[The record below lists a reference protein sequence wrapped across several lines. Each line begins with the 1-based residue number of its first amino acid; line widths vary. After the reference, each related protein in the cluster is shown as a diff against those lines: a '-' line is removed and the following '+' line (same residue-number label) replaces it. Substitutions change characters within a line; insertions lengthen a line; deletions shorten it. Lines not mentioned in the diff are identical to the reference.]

1 MLKHIEIKTEI
12 ERELADLVVEK
23 EQRFAAYMANSRE
36 AVWRINFKPPISIE
50 APESQQVQELLLNS
64 IITEANDAMAMMYGY
79 AKGKEIIGKALKE
92 FMLPSDSKN
101 VEATTTFIRNGYR
114 LNDMMTHEKKAD
126 GSTGVYMNSIV
137 PSIENDMLLFMW
149 GSSLDITVLYNTQEE
164 LQRSCKELEEK
175 KLTLEEKNIALKEL
189 ITQIELEK
197 NDLKNRIMSNIEN
210 VILPSLEKIK
220 LNKNAKEYIEQHH
233 KALEDL
239 TSSFGRKVSEVRMK
253 LTPREI
259 EVCSM
264 VRNGLTNKEISKLL
278 GIALHTVEK
287 HRRMARNKLGLANK
301 GVNLRSYLI
310 SPEM

>member
-36 AVWRINFKPPISIE
+36 AVWRIDFKPPISIE

-164 LQRSCKELEEK
+164 LQRSCKELEDK

-239 TSSFGRKVSEVRMK
+239 TSSFGRKISEVRIK

-259 EVCSM
+259 EVCNM
-264 VRNGLTNKEISKLL
+264 VKNGLTNKEISKLL

>member
-36 AVWRINFKPPISIE
+36 AVWRIDFKPPISIE

-164 LQRSCKELEEK
+164 LQRSCKELEDK

-259 EVCSM
+259 EVCNM
-264 VRNGLTNKEISKLL
+264 VKNGLTNKEISKLL

>member
-23 EQRFAAYMANSRE
+23 EHRFAAYMANSRE
-36 AVWRINFKPPISIE
+36 AVWRIDFKPPISIE

-149 GSSLDITVLYNTQEE
+149 GSSLDITALYKTQEE
-164 LQRSCKELEEK
+164 LQRSCKELEDK

-239 TSSFGRKVSEVRMK
+239 TSSFGRKISEVRIK

-259 EVCSM
+259 EVCNM
-264 VRNGLTNKEISKLL
+264 VKNGLTNKEISKLL

-287 HRRMARNKLGLANK
+287 HRRMARNKLGLVNK